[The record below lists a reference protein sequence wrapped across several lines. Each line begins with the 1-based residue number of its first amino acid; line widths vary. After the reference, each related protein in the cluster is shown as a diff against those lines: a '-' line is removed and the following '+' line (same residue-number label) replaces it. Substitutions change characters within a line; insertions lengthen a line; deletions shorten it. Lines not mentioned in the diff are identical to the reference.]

1 MYVYRYIQYKMKY
14 NERFLCSYCLLLY
27 YILSYIPNPNLG
39 GIPIPETDTG
49 PAQVGAD
56 DLAGVGIAAIAPLL
70 LADLW
75 TMVDPIDLLDH
86 TVGKAI
92 ESTTMTYRFD
102 GIKTIKK
109 IYIYTYRFKWELPDQ
124 TCQTWQAGNSLK

>member
-1 MYVYRYIQYKMKY
+1 MKY

-109 IYIYTYRFKWELPDQ
+109 NIYIYISFQMGVTRSNVSNVASWELPEVIFQ
-124 TCQTWQAGNSLK
+124 V

>member
-1 MYVYRYIQYKMKY
+1 MKY

-109 IYIYTYRFKWELPDQ
+109 IYIYIYISFQMGVTRSNVSNVASWELPEVIFQ
-124 TCQTWQAGNSLK
+124 V

>member
-1 MYVYRYIQYKMKY
+1 MKY

-102 GIKTIKK
+102 GIKTIKY
-109 IYIYTYRFKWELPDQ
+109 IYIYISFQMGVTRSNVSNVASWELPEAIFQ
-124 TCQTWQAGNSLK
+124 V